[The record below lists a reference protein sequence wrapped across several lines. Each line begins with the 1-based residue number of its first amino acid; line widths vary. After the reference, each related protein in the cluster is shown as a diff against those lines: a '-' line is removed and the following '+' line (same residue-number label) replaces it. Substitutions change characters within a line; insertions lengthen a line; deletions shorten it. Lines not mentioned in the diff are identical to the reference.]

1 MKNDFYSLSVKN
13 PRGEE
18 IKMSEFKGKTVLIVN
33 TATKCGLAPQ
43 FDGLEKLHQE
53 YKDKG
58 LVVLGFPCNQFLGQE
73 PESNETVEE
82 TCKINFGVTFPLT
95 EKIKVNGSDAHPIF
109 KHLKKQKG
117 GLLSSAIKWNF
128 TKFLVNKEG
137 KTVERY
143 APSTDPKD
151 MEERIKYL
159 LKA

>member
-18 IKMSEFKGKTVLIVN
+18 IKMSEFKDKTVLIVN

-53 YKDKG
+53 YKDQG

-73 PESNETVEE
+73 PESNDSMED
-82 TCKINFGVTFPLT
+82 TCKINFGVSFPLT
-95 EKIKVNGSDAHPIF
+95 EKIKVNGSGAHPIF

-143 APSTDPKD
+143 SPQTEPKD
-151 MEERIKYL
+151 IEERIKYL
-159 LKA
+159 VKA